1 MIKQY
6 WKKVTPECTRG
17 WGLKK
22 QGRLFRNKDRVRLE
36 VTKRQIGPGMTF
48 GAITE
53 RFAVCVYDDATG
65 IERVIEDNFRSEIEA
80 VTEAAQLF
88 KLEKW

>member
-1 MIKQY
+1 MKKKY
-6 WKKVTPECTRG
+6 WKKVTPDCTRG

-53 RFAVCVYDDATG
+53 RFELRVHDNVTG
-65 IERVIEDNFRSEIEA
+65 VECVIEDDFRSEIEA

-88 KLEKW
+88 RLEKW